1 MINFARPYI
10 GLIPIAFMIAM
21 MVALGIFTG
30 QAARD
35 AQGWVDHTNQ
45 VIQLLQQEMV
55 GVLNAETGARGYL
68 LNQDEAYL
76 APYNAS
82 RQDIAETSESLKE
95 AVRDNAD
102 QTARLNELKK
112 AIDAK
117 VDLLT
122 RAVTLVRA
130 GHRDEILSAPGSHTG
145 LNYME
150 DIRQK
155 IRVMVAAEQ
164 DLLTIRRTRAD
175 QALARAELAIF
186 IGAAAAVLSAA
197 FLFRTLSRDQRR
209 KGAIAIELVRLK
221 DEAQAANRAKSDFLA
236 TMSHEIRT
244 PMNGIIGMNGLLL
257 DTTLDAQQEQYAK
270 GVQVSAEALLNVVN
284 DILDISKLEAGR
296 VEIESI
302 DYSPA
307 AVVESAIDAF
317 AVQVQRKGLEIAA
330 LIDPDVPSWVSG
342 DPARVRQVILNL
354 IGNALKFTTSGYIQ
368 VELSKASTE
377 STNDLFRIA
386 VTDTGIGIS
395 EEVRAE
401 LFQKFVQADTSI
413 TRRYGGTGLGLAISR
428 QLVSLMGGEIGVD
441 SKVGDGTRFWF
452 TVGYGE
458 PRSAPSAAT
467 VTQPDLLRGRRVV
480 VVDDT
485 NLNRRAIA
493 GQLEAS
499 GIDATTLAKPGELLP
514 ALRKAAAAGK
524 PYDVAILDQN
534 MPETSGVALARSVR
548 AAPEFRGIKLI
559 LATSVGLPN
568 PSDDARR
575 VGFNDFLA
583 KPLKRAALL
592 DSLCKVLG
600 LETTPD
606 PVPAANG
613 LWMGNGAAIEGAALN
628 ILVAEDN
635 AINQQLIVALLK
647 KWGHN
652 VIVVETGLGAVT
664 AATGKDF
671 DIVLM
676 DIQMPGM
683 SGIEAATRIR
693 KLPGR
698 RGAVPII
705 ALTAHVLA
713 GVREE
718 VLAAGIQEHVTKPI
732 DPVELALAISRLTI
746 KPARPAAMPPAADA
760 GKPSS
765 LDEAAL
771 AQLEKQIGRETVAE
785 LADML
790 LEQTPPKIA
799 GIHDALKAGDTLA
812 ARRLAHEIGST
823 TGNLGMM
830 GVSALTRELERS
842 YREGKFDA
850 MPALAAEL
858 DAAYR
863 VAASPLKARYR

>member
-1 MINFARPYI
+1 MINLARPFI
-10 GLIPIAFMIAM
+10 GLIPIAFMVVL
-21 MVALGIFTG
+21 MVALGIFT
-30 QAARD
+30 QDAARD
-35 AQGWVDHTNQ
+35 AQDWVDHTNK
-45 VIQLLQQEMV
+45 VLQLLQQEMV
-55 GVLNAETGARGYL
+55 GVLDAETGARGYL

-76 APYNAS
+76 APYNTS
-82 RQDIAETSESLKE
+82 RQTITETSERLKE
-95 AVRDNAD
+95 AVRDNPD
-102 QTARLNELKK
+102 QTARLFELKK
-112 AIDAK
+112 NIDAK
-117 VDLLT
+117 LDLLAG
-122 RAVTLVRA
+122 AVALVRA
-130 GHRDEILSAPGSHTG
+130 GHRDEILSAPGNRIG
-145 LNYME
+145 LKSME

-155 IRVMVAAEQ
+155 IGIMVAAEQ
-164 DLLTIRRTRAD
+164 HLLTVRRSRAD
-175 QALARAELAIF
+175 QALARAESAVF
-186 IGAAAAVLSAA
+186 FGAAAATLSAL

-209 KGAIAIELVRLK
+209 RAAVAMELVRLK
-221 DEAQAANRAKSDFLA
+221 DEAQTANRAKSDFLA

-257 DTTLDAQQEQYAK
+257 DTALDTQQEQYAK
-270 GVQVSAEALLNVVN
+270 GVQVSAEALLKVVN

-296 VEIESI
+296 VEIEAI
-302 DYSPA
+302 DYAPA
-307 AVVESAIDAF
+307 AVIESAVDAF

-330 LIDPDVPSWVSG
+330 LIDPDVPPWISG
-342 DPARVRQVILNL
+342 DPARVRQVVLNL

-368 VELSKASTE
+368 VELSNASPG
-377 STNDLFRIA
+377 SASGLLRIV

-395 EEVRAE
+395 EEARAE

-428 QLVSLMGGEIGVD
+428 QLVLLMGGEIGVD

-458 PRSAPSAAT
+458 AKSAPSAAT
-467 VTQPDLLRGRRVV
+467 VAQPDLLRGRRVI

-499 GIDATTLAKPGELLP
+499 GIDATTLTEPGELLP
-514 ALRKAAAAGK
+514 ALRKAAAEDR
-524 PYDVAILDQN
+524 PYDVAIIDQN
-534 MPETSGVALARSVR
+534 MPETSGVALARKVR

-600 LETTPD
+600 LETIPAPT
-606 PVPAANG
+606 PAASG
-613 LWMGNGAAIEGAALN
+613 VWTGNGAADGSALN

-635 AINQQLIVALLK
+635 TINQQLIVALLG
-647 KWGHN
+647 KWGHK
-652 VIVVETGLGAVT
+652 VTLVETGLGAVT
-664 AATGKDF
+664 AAAGTDF

-683 SGIEAATRIR
+683 SGIEAATRIH

-698 RGAVPII
+698 RGVVPII

-718 VLAAGIQEHVTKPI
+718 VLAAGIQDHVMKPI
-732 DPVELALAISRLTI
+732 DPVELALAINRLTV
-746 KPARPAAMPPAADA
+746 KPALPAGVPFAIEPE
-760 GKPSS
+760 KPGG

-771 AQLEKQIGRETVAE
+771 ARLEDQIGREMVAE

-790 LEQTPPKIA
+790 LEQTPPKIL
-799 GIHDALKAGDTLA
+799 GIHDALKAGDALQ

-823 TGNLGMM
+823 AGNLGMM

-842 YREGKFDA
+842 YREGQFDA
-850 MPALAAEL
+850 MPALAAEI
-858 DAAYR
+858 DAAYSA
-863 VAASPLKARYR
+863 AASPLKTRYR